1 MILFQLTKYIT
12 QVLILSV
19 LFNPLYFLSFI
30 FQSCIFLSCIFSH
43 PADYA
48 VARCP
53 SVCPSVRPCDR
64 PSTVLRQTVKHIIK
78 LLHRR
83 IAIAFQ
89 LFRTKR
95 YGSTPTGA
103 SSGDVECGGAKN
115 RDFQPISRFIS
126 ETIRDRVIVPM
137 ECKQKTVSNLSNGTI
152 FNYLE

>member
-53 SVCPSVRPCDR
+53 SVCPSVRPSDR

-83 IAIAFQ
+83 IAIALQ

-95 YGSTPTGA
+95 YGSTPTGT
-103 SSGDVECGGAKN
+103 SSGDVECGGSKK
-115 RDFQPISRFIS
+115 SRFSTNIS
-126 ETIRDRVIVPM
+126 
-137 ECKQKTVSNLSNGTI
+137 L
-152 FNYLE
+152 YLGNNTRQGYSSYGMQVENRIQPFEWYHFQ